1 MSKFKF
7 DKRVLRDV
15 AVSFIIVFLAMLV
28 SAIFATIANLIGK
41 IDVSVTY
48 ATCMTGIL
56 FMVVYAIVSVFGKF
70 HDNENENF

>member
-1 MSKFKF
+1 MRKFRF
-7 DKRVLRDV
+7 DKRAFRDV
-15 AVSFIIVFLAMLV
+15 AVSFIVVFLAMLV

-56 FMVVYAIVSVFGKF
+56 FVVVYAIVSVYGKF
-70 HDNENENF
+70 YDNENENF